1 MKKTILSAIVLSCF
15 AGVSVAQTTWESL
28 ASKNDWTY
36 TNGSTF
42 PGGGIV
48 LQNKE
53 SLNKEESLFLN
64 ATDEGS
70 VGYGSQNGF
79 APTSSSA
86 TNYGLIYVK
95 GNSTQNTS
103 VIGLS
108 AGYIQGFT
116 ATNEGEIWVDGGT
129 AAQVSAIAL
138 TPDNKGVNNGEIHVK
153 NGYGILHLPEE
164 YDNNPTKTVAI
175 ENTGSI
181 FVEGENSY
189 AVYTNASQATQTGTF
204 DGATTQVTVTNS
216 GTIEATNGA
225 SAIKATGND
234 VLVTLKGQSKVI
246 GVVELGANT
255 DLTIALDA
263 DNTNTKLEL
272 VHGEEGIRNLTLTN
286 SDVEFTGT
294 QQAYKFAQIS
304 ATDSSEMRLIG
315 NGRTMQADDIAGNL
329 TIYSDHAGNGT
340 VPVVDVAG
348 VGEGDAVS
356 VTFGGNVADSI
367 GSAGDVATF
376 FNQNVSVEGDTPST
390 QGAYSGKIE
399 ETVTTGEITY
409 NVDANGNASTTFTT
423 STVADSTK
431 ELAALN
437 AMAWRTELS
446 TLTDRMGAIRTRP
459 TDLGAWVR
467 YNGGKLSK
475 DDSWGELKMNT
486 VELGFDMPVGQSSW
500 VLGASF
506 AYGDGD
512 GDFEAGQTDNKKYT
526 LGLYATYMNDNGCFL
541 DVMAKIGQ
549 VQSDFNFATT
559 TGVADSGD
567 VDQMGYIFG
576 VEAGHRF
583 SGETLFIEPQIGLVY
598 SYLDSD
604 STTTSNREVD
614 LDSVE
619 SLIGRAGVMFGG
631 NFAQD
636 RASVYG
642 RAFVAHD
649 FKGDVE
655 GRARALSA
663 GSQWRNFSQELAG
676 TWGEFGVGGT
686 YRMTDSSMLAIDLSK
701 TVGGDIDTDYRFNIA
716 AKYMF

>member
-1 MKKTILSAIVLSCF
+1 MKKTTIALAILGAFVGSA
-15 AGVSVAQTTWESL
+15 AAQ
-28 ASKNDWTY
+28 DWTSWDSVTSNQNWTY
-36 TNGSTF
+36 KGDGAPN
-42 PGGGIV
+42 GGGV
-48 LQNKE
+48 LHQSA
-53 SLNKEESLFLN
+53 SLGADETLHLIAA
-64 ATDEGS
+64 ATS
-70 VGYGSQNGF
+70 PQTVNGLHS
-79 APTSSSA
+79 T
-86 TNYGLIYVK
+86 TDNVVNNGLIYVQ
-95 GNSTQNTS
+95 GGSSDYS
-103 VIGLS
+103 VVGMTAAYHNNL
-108 AGYIQGFT
+108 T
-116 ATNEGEIWVDGGT
+116 ATNNGSIFVDAQNG
-129 AAQVSAIAL
+129 AQVSAMGANATDTVI
-138 TPDNKGVNNGEIHVK
+138 NNGNIYVK
-153 NGYGILHLPEE
+153 GTNANGILVWADTGAEG
-164 YDNNPTKTVAI
+164 TASIT
-175 ENTGSI
+175 NTSTI
-181 FVEGENSY
+181 IAE
-189 AVYTNASQATQTGTF
+189 
-204 DGATTQVTVTNS
+204 DGAKAIVALRD
-216 GTIEATNGA
+216 GTA
-225 SAIKATGND
+225 
-234 VLVTLKGQSKVI
+234 VTLSGDSH
-246 GVVELGANT
+246 VVGAVEMGAQT
-255 DLTIALDA
+255 DLTIALNA
-263 DNTNTKLEL
+263 DNTNTQLEL
-272 VHGEEGIRNLTLTN
+272 VGERIGTLTLTD
-286 SDVEFTGT
+286 SDVEFTGDQT
-294 QQAYKFAQIS
+294 SYSFAQIS
-304 ATDSSEMRLIG
+304 ATGTSEMRLIG
-315 NGRTMQADDIAGNL
+315 NGRTMQADAVNGNL
-329 TIYSDHAGNGT
+329 SIYSDHAGNGT

-348 VGEGDAVS
+348 VGESDAVS

-376 FNQNVSVEGDTPST
+376 FNQNVSVEGDTPDT

-512 GDFEAGQTDNKKYT
+512 GDFEAGRTDNKKYT

-549 VQSDFNFATT
+549 VQSDFDFATT